1 MKNTLG
7 LIILLVCSAALH
19 AVEYRLPFSGRWFVA
34 QGGDTPNV
42 NQHMR
47 AQAQWYGFDFMKTGG
62 KSGRELT
69 KGAATSLDAFFS
81 WEEPVLSPVDE
92 EVIDAVATFP
102 DNPIGSKD
110 TKNPEGNQ
118 VVIKAAADRFVFLA
132 HMQKGSVR
140 VKIGDRVK

>member
-1 MKNTLG
+1 
-7 LIILLVCSAALH
+7 
-19 AVEYRLPFSGRWFVA
+19 
-34 QGGDTPNV
+34 
-42 NQHMR
+42 MR

-140 VKIGDRVK
+140 VKIGDRVKSGDVLGLCGNSGNTDAPHVHMHVQDTLVLNTGFGQNIS